1 MNSLDKECL
10 QWNKI
15 KDDPVRPELSL
26 AWRNSVGTI
35 FYTGT
40 KDDPG
45 AVCCVARCNI
55 VPSDTRDLV
64 LENGGDVLVAYTV
77 WSYKPRAGRDLVFEL
92 RDYAINN
99 KEINRLV
106 TLSPKT
112 KMARRFHLNNGAVLL
127 SENQRT
133 DNYEYE
139 LDGEK

>member
-1 MNSLDKECL
+1 MSNTVRFAGAQIPVTQNLEKNEASIIKAIDWAAENNCDWLLTPEGSLSGYFP
-10 QWNKI
+10 N
-15 KDDPVRPELSL
+15 
-26 AWRNSVGTI
+26 
-35 FYTGT
+35 F
-40 KDDPG
+40 
-45 AVCCVARCNI
+45 
-55 VPSDTRDLV
+55 DLV